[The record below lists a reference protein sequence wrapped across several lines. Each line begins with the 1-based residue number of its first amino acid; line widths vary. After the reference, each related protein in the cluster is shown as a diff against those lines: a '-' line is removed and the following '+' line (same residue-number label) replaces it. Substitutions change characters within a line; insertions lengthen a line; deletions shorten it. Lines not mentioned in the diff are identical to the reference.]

1 MPDACLAGFGTAL
14 PRRITQERFLEVD
27 ATARRLQGQS
37 EQTRLLVRQFALNSG
52 IRYRH
57 TVAPC
62 WLPDDERPEGVEDIF
77 TAHAYDPPGWLRQ
90 RAWQREAPA
99 LALRAARAALANWG
113 GAPSTITHVVTTCT
127 SGWSEPG
134 IACELIYELGLS
146 LDCQKQELNFNGCF
160 CGMTCLR
167 AARDIVRAGES
178 GAVLVVA
185 VEVASLQY
193 DAVVDDMSTLI
204 SSVLFADGA
213 AAFVVAPTGRWRF
226 ERAGMSLVPDTRAML
241 RMAPDAERR
250 RDTYRMFL
258 DRRVGARLATFF
270 REERG
275 RDLLDAISTGGRPA
289 LAVHPGGPNILEAIN
304 GVFVDGGWPAGALD
318 YSTATLRDTGNL
330 GAAAMLFVLARL
342 LPEVTNDRIATF
354 AFGPGVTVEWGLL
367 RRNGEPDARAQ
378 RR

>member
-1 MPDACLAGFGTAL
+1 MPDAYIAGFGTAL

-27 ATARRLQGQS
+27 AAARRLQGQS
-37 EQTRLLVRQFALNSG
+37 EETRLLVRQFALNSS

-57 TVAPC
+57 TVEPC
-62 WLPDDERPEGVEDIF
+62 WLPEDERPEGAEDIF
-77 TAHAYDPPGWLRQ
+77 TAHAYDPPGWLRA
-90 RAWQREAPA
+90 RAWHRTAPA

-113 GAPSTITHVVTTCT
+113 GAPSDITHVVTTCT

-134 IACELIYELGLS
+134 IACELIYGLGLS

-167 AARDIVRAGES
+167 LARDIVRAGEA

-193 DAVVDDMSTLI
+193 DAVVDDMSTLVA
-204 SSVLFADGA
+204 SVLFADGA
-213 AAFVVAPTGRWRF
+213 GAFVVAPEGPWRF
-226 ERAGMSLVPDTRAML
+226 ERAGMSLVPDTRPML
-241 RMAPDAERR
+241 RMAPDTERP

-258 DRRVGARLATFF
+258 DRQVGTRLATFF

-275 RDLLDAISTGGRPA
+275 RELLDAVAADGRPA
-289 LAVHPGGPNILEAIN
+289 LAVHPGGPNILEALK
-304 GVFVDGGWPAGALD
+304 GVFVERGWPAGALE
-318 YSTATLRDTGNL
+318 YSLATLYNTGNL
-330 GAAAMLFVLARL
+330 GAAALLFVLARL
-342 LPEVTNDRIATF
+342 LPDVQADRVASF

-367 RRNGEPDARAQ
+367 Q
-378 RR
+378 RVREE